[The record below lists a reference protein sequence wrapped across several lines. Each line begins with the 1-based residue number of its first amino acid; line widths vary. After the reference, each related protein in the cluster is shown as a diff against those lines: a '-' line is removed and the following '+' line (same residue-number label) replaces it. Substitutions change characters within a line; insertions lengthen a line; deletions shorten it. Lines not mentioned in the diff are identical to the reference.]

1 MKKINKITIVGGG
14 TSGWMTA
21 AALVN
26 RFPDKDITLVESENI
41 PTIGVGESTVQIFRQ
56 YTNIIGLA
64 DEEWMSKCNATYKLS
79 IDFTNW
85 AGDGKTVKY
94 PFGKGTWLNKYKPI
108 DWFIYKHD
116 KTIKNHYSY
125 VQFAMG
131 HSELLRQEK
140 FVHDDEN
147 LIGFDFNDMTGF
159 QLDATLFANYLKN
172 HYALP
177 RGLNHIQDTI
187 KDVIVDYDGNIKSL
201 TSSNGTEYDADL
213 FIDCTGF
220 KSLLLGETLNTP
232 FVSFEKYLLND
243 KAVATHIPYTDIE
256 QEMVTSTDSYAH
268 KNGWIWNVPLWT
280 NIGKGYVYSSQ
291 FLTEEEAEKEFKE
304 YLINNTKCSKEIIN
318 SLQYSH
324 IQMTPGF
331 HERSW
336 VKNVCAIGLSNGFI
350 EPLEATGLMFIGD
363 AIEVLVDTLAARDGI
378 VNSYDKS
385 MFNNRVNHR
394 AEYFVGFVIGHYA
407 MATKNDTEYW
417 KTITE
422 DIDYLSIKE
431 TWTKYLH
438 VYIPEFYDEH
448 INKWQY
454 LKPEDGT
461 PYIMAGF
468 GMNPV
473 VDKVT
478 RDGRY
483 IENNLKIHHDIGQ
496 YIKSQEEYVSQFPS
510 MYSYLKDNI
519 YIND

>member
-1 MKKINKITIVGGG
+1 
-14 TSGWMTA
+14 MTA
-21 AALVN
+21 AALIN
-26 RFPDKDITLVESENI
+26 RFPDKDITLIESENI
-41 PTIGVGESTVQIFRQ
+41 STIGVGESTVQVFRQ
-56 YTNIIGLA
+56 YTGMTGLI
-64 DEEWMSKCNATYKLS
+64 DEEWMPKCNATYKLS

-85 AGDGKTVKY
+85 SGDGKTVKY

-108 DWFIYKHD
+108 DWFIYNQD
-116 KTIKNHYSY
+116 KNIKNHYSY
-125 VQFAMG
+125 ENFAIG
-131 HSELLRQEK
+131 HSELLRQNKMVYE
-140 FVHDDEN
+140 DDHIN
-147 LIGFDFNDMTGF
+147 GWDFNDITGF
-159 QLDATLFANYLKN
+159 QLDATLFANYLKTD
-172 HYALP
+172 YSLP
-177 RGLNHIQDTI
+177 RGLNYIQDTI
-187 KDVIVDYDGNIKSL
+187 KDVTLDYDGNIKSL
-201 TSSNGTEYDADL
+201 ISSSDSEFEADL

-220 KSLLLGETLNTP
+220 KSLLLGKTLKTP
-232 FVSFEKYLLND
+232 FVSFGKYLLND

-291 FLTEEEAEKEFKE
+291 FLTEDEAEKELKE

-331 HERSW
+331 HEKSW
-336 VKNVCAIGLSNGFI
+336 VKNVCAIGLANGFI

-363 AIEVLVDTLAARDGI
+363 AIEFLVDTLAARDGV

-385 MFNNRVNHR
+385 IFNKRVRQR

-422 DIDYLSIKE
+422 DIDYLSIDE
-431 TWTKYLH
+431 DWTKYLQ
-438 VYIPEFYDEH
+438 VYMLEFFSEL

-468 GMNPV
+468 GFNPV
-473 VDKVT
+473 VDKIIQS
-478 RDGRY
+478 GHHK
-483 IENNLKIHHDIGQ
+483 ESNLKLHKDIES
-496 YIKSQEEYVSQFPS
+496 YINYQKEYVSQFPN
-510 MYSYLKDNI
+510 MYNYLKANI
-519 YIND
+519 YK